1 MLLVKTSI
9 RPARDDGLVR
19 TAPNEAL
26 IMSMQERTHQNS
38 QDSSRSVSQEEA
50 RGASPR
56 RKRATGSER
65 RQIALALQGGGSHG
79 AFTWGVLDRLLEEP
93 SLEIVAVSGT
103 SAGAMNA
110 GMLADGLR
118 DGPAAARET
127 LRDFWEALGRAPG
140 FASLRGPWMEAS
152 QEWHLENSPFFQW
165 FNFLAQTFSPY
176 QLNPFNIH
184 PLRPLIEQI
193 DFAALRSDPDAVRVF
208 IGATNVRTGRRRVFD
223 NAELSPDV
231 LLASA
236 CLPLMFQ
243 AVEID
248 GEGYWDGGY
257 TGNPAIAPL
266 YQDTT
271 ATDLMIVG
279 INPLSRDTLP
289 RTSREISNRIDE
301 ISFNATFM
309 LELSAIAFIDQLL
322 DMEAIDSSRFRPL
335 LLHGIDGGSKLGK
348 LGASSKMNS
357 HPAFLHYLHGYGRE
371 AADAWLESH
380 LHVVGKRSTVDL
392 ASLAPLRR
400 DYHVGLETSPR

>member
-1 MLLVKTSI
+1 
-9 RPARDDGLVR
+9 
-19 TAPNEAL
+19 
-26 IMSMQERTHQNS
+26 MSTVDTDQNS
-38 QDSSRSVSQEEA
+38 QTSTRSVPQAETKT
-50 RGASPR
+50 RSPR
-56 RKRATGSER
+56 RKGGTGSER

-93 SLEIVAVSGT
+93 SLEILAVSGT

-110 GMLADGLR
+110 AVLADGLR
-118 DGPAAARET
+118 DGAGAARQALRRFWET
-127 LRDFWEALGRAPG
+127 LGRTPG
-140 FASLRGPWMEAS
+140 FASLRGSWMQAS

-165 FNFLAQTFSPY
+165 FNFLTQMLSPY

-184 PLRPLIEQI
+184 PLRPLIEHI

-236 CLPLMFQ
+236 CLPLVFQ

-257 TGNPAIAPL
+257 TGNPAIVPL
-266 YQDTT
+266 YQETA
-271 ATDLMIVG
+271 ATDLIIVG

-289 RTSREISNRIDE
+289 RTAREISNRIDE
-301 ISFNATFM
+301 ITFNSTFM

-322 DMEAIDSSRFRPL
+322 DTDAIDADRFRPL

-348 LGASSKMNS
+348 LGASSKMNN
-357 HPAFLHYLHGYGRE
+357 HPAFLNYLHGYGRE
-371 AADAWLESH
+371 AADAWLTRH
-380 LHVVGKRSTVDL
+380 LDVVGRHSTVNL
-392 ASLAPLRR
+392 ASLTPLQS
-400 DYHVGLETSPR
+400 DYHVGLVTSPR